1 MAATNY
7 KPYKPPTCVRC
18 GKAIV
23 QTKHGRR
30 LYCYKCRE
38 EMQQANQHNYWVRK
52 REANPK
58 VPKKNCHINW
68 EMGNKMILNGDP
80 PQQIADTLGCSVH
93 TVLSHKCQMKTGRKE
108 ASKPAADYG
117 CQFFN
122 YRAALDRMIAK
133 LHAARG
139 NGMDMAQFRKW
150 LMTPPGQYVLAQIN
164 HALSQHEEWEQR
176 FVDHSSGGWKS
187 RAHQGNA

>member
-1 MAATNY
+1 MPATNY
-7 KPYKPPTCVRC
+7 KPDKPLTCVRC

-68 EMGNKMILNGDP
+68 QIGDKLILNGAVGII
-80 PQQIADTLGCSVH
+80 QEGE
-93 TVLSHKCQMKTGRKE
+93 KTASRFNSGR
-108 ASKPAADYG
+108 
-117 CQFFN
+117 
-122 YRAALDRMIAK
+122 I
-133 LHAARG
+133 
-139 NGMDMAQFRKW
+139 
-150 LMTPPGQYVLAQIN
+150 
-164 HALSQHEEWEQR
+164 
-176 FVDHSSGGWKS
+176 
-187 RAHQGNA
+187 

>member
-7 KPYKPPTCVRC
+7 KPDKPTNCTRC

-68 EMGNKMILNGDP
+68 QIGDKLILNGDP
-80 PQQIADTLGCSVH
+80 PQKIADTLGCSIH
-93 TVLSHKCQMKTGRKE
+93 TVLSHKSQMKHGKLGPGRVV
-108 ASKPAADYG
+108 SYG
-117 CQFFN
+117 CQFFD
-122 YRAALDRMIAK
+122 YRAALNAMIVEMFK
-133 LHAARG
+133 KRG
-139 NGMDMAQFRKW
+139 NGMTLDEFKAW
-150 LMTPPGQYVLAQIN
+150 LMTDKGQELLHHVNQ
-164 HALSQHEEWEQR
+164 
-176 FVDHSSGGWKS
+176 GG
-187 RAHQGNA
+187 GI